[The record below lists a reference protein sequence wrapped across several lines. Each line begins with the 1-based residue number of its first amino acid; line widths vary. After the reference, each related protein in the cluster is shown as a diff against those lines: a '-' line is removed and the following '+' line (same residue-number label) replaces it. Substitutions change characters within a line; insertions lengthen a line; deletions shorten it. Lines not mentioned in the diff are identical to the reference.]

1 MERLAGEGASADA
14 KDWSGTRPVVWAAQ
28 LGRTEVVEALLRLR
42 CDPNAPDASDNTAL
56 TVAAA
61 RGHGDVVGALLRHDN
76 VYLDAVNNSGGT
88 ALVIAAV
95 NSHAAIVRQLVDA
108 GASTTPRNRGRP
120 PPGLSPRPEGYA
132 IAAPARCNGQTAL
145 EMAEAKGDAKIAAL
159 LGPRGPQP
167 IAAYLAQFPKEE
179 RDKWSPSVAIMR
191 RALGCEHPDVLTAM
205 LDIGEV
211 RCKLGRY
218 SEGLALM
225 REATV
230 GMWRVHGQDHW
241 DTTNAVDKMKEQ
253 QRQAAVVRKEAAQS
267 RRRGGV
273 VSAGWRRRYVAATL
287 HSPACDNN

>member
-1 MERLAGEGASADA
+1 MVLVNDVIKCELQDVTFEEIDLENEDGNVSTIPREEQGRL
-14 KDWSGTRPVVWAAQ
+14 
-28 LGRTEVVEALLRLR
+28 
-42 CDPNAPDASDNTAL
+42 
-56 TVAAA
+56 
-61 RGHGDVVGALLRHDN
+61 
-76 VYLDAVNNSGGT
+76 
-88 ALVIAAV
+88 
-95 NSHAAIVRQLVDA
+95 
-108 GASTTPRNRGRP
+108 
-120 PPGLSPRPEGYA
+120 
-132 IAAPARCNGQTAL
+132 
-145 EMAEAKGDAKIAAL
+145 IAAL

-179 RDKWSPSVAIMR
+179 RDKWSPSVAVMR
-191 RALGCEHPDVLTAM
+191 RALGCEHLGVLTAM

-230 GMWRVHGQDHW
+230 AMWRVHGEGHW

-273 VSAGWRRRYVAATL
+273 VSAVEVET
-287 HSPACDNN
+287 P